1 MHPWS
6 RRQPSDASQ
15 QLSLS
20 PGLTRRLAEHDP
32 CLLLQHS
39 PLAASVV
46 SVQVALRLHIA
57 SSSVFY
63 ILTSQRS
70 DTSFPINLKNWL
82 VVTSHIKL
90 NAVFSPLVFT
100 LATYNCWSVT
110 NGKCCL
116 VVVMCPTNEPLHF
129 KPGPEKADHTAW
141 AGARDNK

>member
-1 MHPWS
+1 M
-6 RRQPSDASQ
+6 
-15 QLSLS
+15 S
-20 PGLTRRLAEHDP
+20 PPPALAARRLCRKCPGGPQASHRIIKCVLHP
-32 CLLLQHS
+32 HFTQHS
-39 PLAASVV
+39 
-46 SVQVALRLHIA
+46 
-57 SSSVFY
+57 
-63 ILTSQRS
+63 T

-141 AGARDNK
+141 AGPEITSRARNSRQRTLIPSLIS